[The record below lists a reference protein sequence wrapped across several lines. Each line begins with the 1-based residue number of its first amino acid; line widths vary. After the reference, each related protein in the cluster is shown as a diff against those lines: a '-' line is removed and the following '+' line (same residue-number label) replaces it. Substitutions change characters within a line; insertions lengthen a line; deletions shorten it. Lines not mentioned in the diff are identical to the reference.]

1 MRKVFFHFFRI
12 RLPMMS
18 EVRWS
23 KGIIQQF
30 FFFIRKFA
38 ISAFLAQ
45 IHKVDRL
52 FRHHE
57 ANTRI

>member
-1 MRKVFFHFFRI
+1 
-12 RLPMMS
+12 MMS

-30 FFFIRKFA
+30 FFYIRKFA